1 MSGLVHSPALGPKS
15 TSPRFFAGS
24 LTEDGLTIVCMHN
37 PFGRPGLDS
46 DHPGT
51 SPETFVA
58 FSSVCDVSLTVTRLR
73 TAGLGQGWGRTVK
86 GGLSV
91 WIVWQGL
98 GGLLAEEINDFDD
111 AF

>member
-15 TSPRFFAGS
+15 TSPRLFAGS
-24 LTEDGLTIVCMHN
+24 LAEMVLQLCACTILLGALAWTLTALGHHQRPLWLSLPSVTCLCDSASH
-37 PFGRPGLDS
+37 GR
-46 DHPGT
+46 
-51 SPETFVA
+51 
-58 FSSVCDVSLTVTRLR
+58 
-73 TAGLGQGWGRTVK
+73 AGAGKLVK

-91 WIVWQGL
+91 WMAWQGL